1 MSKFN
6 KGDRVTLVRAA
17 DRFMQAARH
26 NLGKSGEVTA
36 VIRDGSLVYAEVTLD
51 NGAIEHCEAQAL
63 TMRRRASRM
72 TSKREE
78 VAYV

>member
-51 NGAIEHCEAQAL
+51 NGAIEHVEAVAL
-63 TMRRRASRM
+63 KINKRAERVSP
-72 TSKREE
+72 KR
-78 VAYV
+78 AA